1 MWHDRGVEVADG
13 FLLAF
18 ERPSIWTLLTL
29 FEIFVSVKLMFRKL
43 MKSVRKFIK
52 KGEFIEITTCLNF
65 KEIWNFV
72 KMFSSSIK
80 VNFCS

>member
-18 ERPSIWTLLTL
+18 ERPSIWTLLAL

-43 MKSVRKFIK
+43 MKSVRRGKE
-52 KGEFIEITTCLNF
+52 GEFIEIATFLNF
-65 KEIWNFV
+65 KEIQNFLKV
-72 KMFSSSIK
+72 ISSLIK
-80 VNFCS
+80 DNFCS